1 MKVGAWFHGH
11 NDIPLQVQ
19 IEQAASNGLTTVR
32 SYEIGYSEKVAPV
45 LQKAGMS
52 LLAGMHIKDKALLA
66 GWQSQVRVDE
76 LARYHE
82 LGIPLEVICVGN
94 ELREN
99 GTDPRKKRFTARLSF
114 GLANVL
120 STYRHWL
127 DDHGFQTPL
136 TYAMEGIVFDREG
149 NFNDWLWPLIDV
161 CDIVSLNLY
170 PMNFAAWYTFGAF
183 EESRLFLH
191 DNRIRNERLL
201 LFELRLRR
209 VLDQLKEAGKR
220 LILSETGFPSA
231 VGYLRDENHAKITR
245 ERSPIHVAFGLCNRS
260 GTPKLNLKQL
270 MRNLAAI

>member
-19 IEQAASNGLTTVR
+19 IEQAAANGLTTVR
-32 SYEIGYSEKVAPV
+32 SYEIGYSENVAPV
-45 LQKAGMS
+45 LHKSGMS

-114 GLANVL
+114 RLANVL

-127 DDHGFQTPL
+127 DDHG
-136 TYAMEGIVFDREG
+136 
-149 NFNDWLWPLIDV
+149 
-161 CDIVSLNLY
+161 
-170 PMNFAAWYTFGAF
+170 
-183 EESRLFLH
+183 
-191 DNRIRNERLL
+191 
-201 LFELRLRR
+201 
-209 VLDQLKEAGKR
+209 
-220 LILSETGFPSA
+220 
-231 VGYLRDENHAKITR
+231 
-245 ERSPIHVAFGLCNRS
+245 
-260 GTPKLNLKQL
+260 
-270 MRNLAAI
+270 